1 MHIQPSRTRAIC
13 GGSSIG
19 YIGLAV
25 SKDYGIGRYGRGEM
39 PRPPS
44 HAFAAWLRGYLALHG
59 ITTKALAQKIDV
71 KYATMYSWTSGRRGP
86 QAHHLALIMV
96 HLSQLAKRPREE
108 VARELL
114 ESFVP
119 KAGGIS
125 S

>member
-1 MHIQPSRTRAIC
+1 MLIQPYRTRAIC

-19 YIGLAV
+19 YIGRAV
-25 SKDYGIGRYGRGEM
+25 CSGYGIARYGRGEM
-39 PRPPS
+39 PRPS
-44 HAFAAWLRGYLALHG
+44 HAFGAWLRGYLALHG

-86 QAHHLALIMV
+86 QAQHLALILV

-114 ESFVP
+114 ESFGP
-119 KAGGIS
+119 KPS
-125 S
+125 Q